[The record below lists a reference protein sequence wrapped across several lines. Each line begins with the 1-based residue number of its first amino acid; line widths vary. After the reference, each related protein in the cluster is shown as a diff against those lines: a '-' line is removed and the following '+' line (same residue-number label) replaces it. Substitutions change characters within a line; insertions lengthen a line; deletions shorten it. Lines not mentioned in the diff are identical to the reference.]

1 VNATR
6 SLALSLAP
14 AGIRVNAVLP
24 GGMETP
30 GVLGVAARRSGAD
43 IPLGHRAHPDEVAL
57 AVLFLASDL
66 ACYVTG
72 AELVVDGGATLV

>member
-1 VNATR
+1 MT
-6 SLALSLAP
+6 S
-14 AGIRVNAVLP
+14 
-24 GGMETP
+24 TP
-30 GVLGVAARRSGAD
+30 RRSGAD
-43 IPLGHRAHPDEVAL
+43 IPLGHRAHPGEVAL